1 MVTNLY
7 AGKIPYFFYCFQIY
21 NRFLKKGQKI
31 NVQNPKIKNRFGI
44 EKFQLFKRDIKIYK

>member
-1 MVTNLY
+1 MVTILY
-7 AGKIPYFFYCFQIY
+7 ISNFPYFFYYFQIY

-31 NVQNPKIKNRFGI
+31 NVRNPKIKNRFGI